1 MEGIGHRLIQPG
13 TFLVLACAAMVTQ
26 AQTAVVHFDLPRQPL
41 ADSLR
46 AIGSQTHTNILFD
59 PPLVAGREAP
69 ALKADMTPQQA
80 LSRLLSGT
88 GIEFDYLSETTVV
101 LAAQSALGAGSGTTN
116 GLKVSAGHAVGVAA
130 MDRRASSA
138 DAVAPEEVLV
148 TAQKKEERLQDVP
161 VPMTAIDAQSLTS
174 NNQFHLQDYYAS
186 VPGLTL
192 AQDNRGANS
201 ISIRGVTTG
210 VGVTSTTGITIDDVP
225 FGASSVSPAFNPAP
239 DVDPND
245 LARIEVLRGPQGTL
259 YGASSLGGLVKYV
272 TIDPSTA
279 GFSGLFQVGTEGVH
293 NGDGAGYAASGAVNM
308 PLTDTAAIRISGF
321 AHQDPGYIDNVLTGQ
336 QGVNKSRTD
345 GGRLST
351 LWRPSAAFMLKVS
364 ALFQDSRSD
373 GSSQVEIAP
382 QLADLQQSFLKG
394 FGGYDRKIQAYSANL
409 SGKIGRAELTSLT
422 GYSKSD
428 VSGSLDDTYYLG
440 SEAEYLYHVGG
451 GGFPEHNITQKLSQE
466 LRLSVP
472 LMQWVDWLLGAFYT
486 REKTQADG
494 GYVLEDPVT
503 FERGPEVLS
512 QQLGIKYQE
521 YAAFTDLTFKLS
533 DAFDIQLGG
542 REGHNW
548 QTYDAVETFPY
559 PAGTSALIFP
569 ETHSN
574 DNSFTYLF
582 TPRYRLG
589 PDLMTYARI
598 ASGYQPGGSNLGSSA
613 VVPGTFA
620 PDKTHDYEVGAKGE
634 FLDRRLSLDASVFHI
649 LWRDIQ
655 LLATPTPT
663 YDYVLNGSRAKSDGV
678 ELSLTAKPLSG
689 LTMSG
694 WAVWNEA
701 ELAEPLPGGCCAGGR
716 LPYSSRFSGYASATQ
731 EVPLW
736 ADVRGFVT
744 GSLSYVGSRE
754 AEFSSP
760 RQTLPAYAK
769 TDIQIGMHSEQWQET
784 VFVTNVTDRRGY
796 LEVLQGAFPIFR
808 IIQPRTMG
816 LNVSWKF

>member
-1 MEGIGHRLIQPG
+1 
-13 TFLVLACAAMVTQ
+13 MVTQ

-69 ALKADMTPQQA
+69 ALKADVTPQQA

-116 GLKVSAGHAVGVAA
+116 GLKVSARHAVGVAA
-130 MDRRASSA
+130 MDRRASSME
-138 DAVAPEEVLV
+138 AVAPEEVLV
-148 TAQKKEERLQDVP
+148 TAQKKDERLLDVP
-161 VPMTAIDAQSLTS
+161 VPMTVIDAQSLTS

-192 AQDNRGANS
+192 AVDSRGAPS

-210 VGVTSTTGITIDDVP
+210 VSVTSTTGITIDDVP

-308 PLTDTAAIRISGF
+308 PLTDTAAIRMSGF

-336 QGVNKSRTD
+336 QGINKSRTD

-351 LWRPSAAFMLKVS
+351 LWRPSDAFMLKVS

-382 QLADLQQSFLKG
+382 QFADLQQSFLKG

-422 GYSKSD
+422 GYSKND
-428 VSGSLDDTYYLG
+428 VSGSFDVTYYLG
-440 SEAEYLYHVGG
+440 SEAKTLYEVGG

-486 REKTQADG
+486 HEKVQTDG
-494 GYVLEDPVT
+494 GYVLENPVT

-542 REGHNW
+542 REGRNR
-548 QTYDAVETFPY
+548 QTFDAMDTFPY
-559 PAGTSALIFP
+559 PAGTSALIYP

-598 ASGYQPGGSNLGSSA
+598 ASGYQPGGSNLASSA
-613 VVPGTFA
+613 AVPGTFA
-620 PDKTHDYEVGAKGE
+620 PDKTHNYEVGAKGE

-655 LLATPTPT
+655 LLATPNPT

-701 ELAEPLPGGCCAGGR
+701 ELAEPLPGGCCAGDR

-769 TDIQIGMHSEQWQET
+769 TDIQIGMHSEQWQGT
-784 VFVTNVTDRRGY
+784 VFVTNATDRRGY
-796 LEVLQGAFPIFR
+796 LAVQGGFPFFQ

-816 LNVSWKF
+816 FNVSLKF